1 MRLGRMSVS
10 GRAMQA
16 VVVLQDRRQAYGN
29 TIKCYWVLFVKCPVI
44 VDESHETFD
53 RVLIGFDMAKLIR
66 RIS

>member
-1 MRLGRMSVS
+1 
-10 GRAMQA
+10 MQA